1 MNKSSLIFIVLFFP
15 FFSYA
20 EKSQISCY
28 LPVEKDSI
36 LLNILKDYEKSGR
49 TEPNSYQ
56 KCLDSDFIKKKIF
69 TFDTNNLQK
78 LKAKAKITNESC
90 SKEFLDEDVEA
101 NMYISPE
108 FIDFRWSMQRI
119 GKRWD
124 FCNNKYKEQYMKFDE
139 CLKDTEFK
147 YLDYYL
153 FKFARNE
160 YKGGWNFGLEKNLEI
175 HSYDYKCIVDK

>member
-1 MNKSSLIFIVLFFP
+1 MNKSSFIFIVLFYP

-20 EKSQISCY
+20 ETSQISCY

-36 LLNILKDYEKSGR
+36 LLNILKDYEKSGKA
-49 TEPNSYQ
+49 EPNSYQ

-101 NMYISPE
+101 DMYISPK
-108 FIDFRWSMQRI
+108 FLDFRWTTYATESNTE
-119 GKRWD
+119 
-124 FCNNKYKEQYMKFDE
+124 FCYNKYKEDSKFFN
-139 CLKDTEFK
+139 CLEETK
-147 YLDYYL
+147 YKYPLYYL
-153 FKFARNE
+153 FKFDRNDN
-160 YKGGWNFGLEKNLEI
+160 KGGWGFDLDKSLEVLR
-175 HSYDYKCIVDK
+175 YDYKCNIDK